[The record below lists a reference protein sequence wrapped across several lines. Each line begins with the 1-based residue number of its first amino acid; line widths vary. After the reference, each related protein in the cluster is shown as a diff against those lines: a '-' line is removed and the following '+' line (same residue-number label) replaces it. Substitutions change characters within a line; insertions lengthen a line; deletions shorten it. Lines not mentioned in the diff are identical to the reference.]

1 MFVTQSS
8 YLVDPSE
15 AEVHRR
21 LLTRIDQS
29 ADEILRFQRHVH
41 RNPER
46 SWHEF
51 ETTRLIRERLT
62 QVGLEPEPFDPSGLY
77 VDIGAEA
84 PRFRIGLRADLDALP
99 LQERTGLAWTS
110 STPGVSHSCGHDVH
124 TASLLGAA
132 LAFASVKHE
141 LAHLGVGV
149 RCFFQPAEE
158 THPSGAKMVRDTGTV
173 DLMDAVFAL
182 HCDPATDL
190 GYAGLR
196 VGPIT
201 AASDRMVIRI
211 TGDGGHTSRPHLT
224 QDVVYALAKVV
235 TDLPAAL
242 TRVLDVRANVLVAWG
257 AVHSGEA
264 ENVIP
269 DSGEIRGTL
278 RLTDAAL
285 WERLAP
291 IVRRL
296 VSAIVAPYG
305 VQAEVEYHQGVP
317 PVVNTATGID
327 AARLAVASALGTSAA
342 TEAVQSM
349 GGEDFAWML
358 QGHEGALVRLGT
370 RTPGGITYD
379 LHRGDLIV
387 DPRSVLL
394 GARLYATL
402 PFAARTVLL
411 QG

>member
-8 YLVDPSE
+8 YLVDPLGAE
-15 AEVHRR
+15 AYRR
-21 LLTRIDQS
+21 LLAHVDRS
-29 ADEILRFQRHVH
+29 ADEMLRFQRQIH

-46 SWHEF
+46 SWNEF
-51 ETTRLIRERLT
+51 ETTRLVAGRLSAA
-62 QVGLEPEPFDPSGLY
+62 GLEPVPFEPSGLY
-77 VDIGAEA
+77 VDLGAENPA
-84 PRFRIGLRADLDALP
+84 WRIGLRADMDALP
-99 LQERTGLAWTS
+99 LQERTGLAWAS
-110 STPGVSHSCGHDVH
+110 RVPGVSHSCGHDVH
-124 TASLLGAA
+124 TAGLLGATLA
-132 LAFASVKHE
+132 LATAREE
-141 LAHLGVGV
+141 LTRLDLGV

-158 THPSGAKMVRDTGTV
+158 THPSGAKMVRDSGAADPV
-173 DLMDAVFAL
+173 DAIFAL

-201 AASDRMVIRI
+201 AASDRMTIRI
-211 TGDGGHTSRPHLT
+211 SGDGGHTSRPHLT
-224 QDVVYALAKVV
+224 QDVVFALAKVV

-242 TRVLDVRANVLVAWG
+242 TRVLDVRANVLMAWG
-257 AVHSGEA
+257 SVHAGEA

-269 DSGEIRGTL
+269 DRGEVRGTL
-278 RLTDAAL
+278 RLTDATL
-285 WERLAP
+285 WEQLAP
-291 IVRRL
+291 TVRRL
-296 VSAIVAPYG
+296 VGGIVAPYG

-317 PVVNTATGID
+317 PVVNTAAGID
-327 AARLAVASALGTSAA
+327 AARLAVTSALGPSAA

-370 RTPGGITYD
+370 RTPGGVTYD

-394 GARLYATL
+394 GARVYASL

-411 QG
+411 GG

>member
-8 YLVDPSE
+8 YLVNPSE
-15 AEVHRR
+15 AEAHRR
-21 LLTRIDQS
+21 LLTHIDQS
-29 ADEILRFQRHVH
+29 ADEILRFQRRLH

-51 ETTRLIRERLT
+51 ETTRLIRERL
-62 QVGLEPEPFDPSGLY
+62 QAAGLQPEMFEPTGMFVDLGADAPSH
-77 VDIGAEA
+77 
-84 PRFRIGLRADLDALP
+84 RIGLRADLDALP

-110 STPGVSHSCGHDVH
+110 NVPGVSHSCGHDVH
-124 TASLLGAA
+124 TAALLGATLA
-132 LAFASVKHE
+132 LAQVRRE
-141 LAHLGVGV
+141 LCDLGIGV

-158 THPSGAKMVRDTGTV
+158 THPSGARMVRDTGAV

-201 AASDRMVIRI
+201 AASDRMTIRI

-224 QDVVYALAKVV
+224 QDVVFALAKVV

-242 TRVLDVRANVLVAWG
+242 TRVLDVRSNVLVAWG

-269 DSGEIRGTL
+269 DSGEVRGTL

-285 WERLAP
+285 WEQLAP
-291 IVRRL
+291 VVRRM
-296 VSAIVAPYG
+296 VTAIVAPYG

-317 PVVNTATGID
+317 PVVNTASGVD
-327 AARLAVASALGTSAA
+327 AARLAVTSALGTGAV

-358 QGHEGALVRLGT
+358 QGHDGALVRLGT
-370 RTPGGITYD
+370 RTPGGVTFD
-379 LHRGDLIV
+379 LHRGDLVV

-394 GARLYATL
+394 AARLYATL

-411 QG
+411 HT

>member
-1 MFVTQSS
+1 M
-8 YLVDPSE
+8 DPSE

-21 LLTRIDQS
+21 LLAQVDHY
-29 ADEILRFQRHVH
+29 ADDILRIQRQVH

-51 ETTRLIRERLT
+51 ETTRLLRERLMHW
-62 QVGLEPEPFDPSGLY
+62 GLEPVPFDPTGLY
-77 VDIGAEA
+77 VDLGSAT
-84 PRFRIGLRADLDALP
+84 PQYRIGLRADIDALP

-124 TASLLGAA
+124 TAALLGATLS
-132 LAFASVKHE
+132 LAGVQKE
-141 LAHLGVGV
+141 LEELGIGV

-158 THPSGAKMVRDTGTV
+158 THPSGARMVRDTGAV

-196 VGPIT
+196 TGPIT
-201 AASDRMVIRI
+201 AASDRMIIRI

-224 QDVVYALAKVV
+224 QDVIYALAKVA

-257 AVHSGEA
+257 ALHSGEA

-291 IVRRL
+291 TVRRL
-296 VSAIVAPYG
+296 VGAIVAPYG

-317 PVVNTATGID
+317 PVVNTTQGID
-327 AARLAVASALGTSAA
+327 AARLAVEGALGPAA
-342 TEAVQSM
+342 VTEAVQSM

-358 QGHEGALVRLGT
+358 QGHEGALIRLGT
-370 RTPGGITYD
+370 RTPGGVTYD
-379 LHRGDLIV
+379 LHRGDLII

>member
-1 MFVTQSS
+1 M
-8 YLVDPSE
+8 
-15 AEVHRR
+15 
-21 LLTRIDQS
+21 
-29 ADEILRFQRHVH
+29 H

-46 SWHEF
+46 SWREF
-51 ETTRLIRERLT
+51 ETTRLLADRLRA
-62 QVGLEPEPFDPSGLY
+62 VSLEPVAFEPTGLY
-77 VDIGAEA
+77 VDVGPAD
-84 PRFRIGLRADLDALP
+84 PRFRVALRADLDALP

-110 STPGVSHSCGHDVH
+110 NTPGMSHSCGHDVH
-124 TASLLGAA
+124 TAALLGATLA
-132 LAFASVKHE
+132 LTHVRD
-141 LAHLGVGV
+141 HLEHVGLGV
-149 RCFFQPAEE
+149 RCIFQPAEE
-158 THPSGAKMVRDTGTV
+158 THPSGARMVRDTGVLDLV
-173 DLMDAVFAL
+173 DAIFAL
-182 HCDPATDL
+182 HCDPSTDL

-196 VGPIT
+196 VGAIT
-201 AASDRMVIRI
+201 AASDRLNIRV

-224 QDVVYALAKVV
+224 QDVVFALAKVA

-242 TRVLDVRANVLVAWG
+242 TRVLDVRANVVLAWG
-257 AVHSGEA
+257 SVHSGEA

-285 WERLAP
+285 WETLAP
-291 IVRRL
+291 VVRRL
-296 VSAIVAPYG
+296 VAAIVAPYG

-327 AARLAVASALGTSAA
+327 VARLAVTSALGPGAV

-370 RTPGGITYD
+370 RTPGGVTYD
-379 LHRGDLIV
+379 LHRGDLVV
-387 DPRSVLL
+387 DPRSTLL
-394 GARLYATL
+394 AARLYATL

-411 QG
+411 GG